1 MTAWISHKLQSRS
14 LKLLGSSAAVFLLL
28 GQAQAMASSSGQLKT
43 YPVIAVDPKTNPTLP
58 KPIELELELPPIGDP
73 SDFLPEEVQP
83 DVQPPAP
90 PEEPSRVQPEPTP
103 STTAPDELER
113 SLVLNLSDRR
123 VYLYEADKVKAS
135 YPVAIGKPGWE
146 TPTGEFSVL
155 DMALDPVWQ
164 NPWTGEVIP
173 AGPDSPIGPAIIVF
187 VLDETGMFA
196 FHGTPNEELI
206 GQAVS
211 HGCVRLRNE
220 DILALYELVDINTP
234 VAVVP

>member
-28 GQAQAMASSSGQLKT
+28 GQAQAMASSSGKLKT

-58 KPIELELELPPIGDP
+58 KPIELELELPPVGDP
-73 SDFLPEEVQP
+73 SDFL
-83 DVQPPAP
+83 

-103 STTAPDELER
+103 STTAPEALER

-123 VYLYEADKVKAS
+123 VYLYEADRVKAS

>member
-1 MTAWISHKLQSRS
+1 MTAWISRQWRSRS
-14 LKLLGSSAAVFLLL
+14 LKLFGSSAAVFMLL
-28 GQAQAMASSSGQLKT
+28 GQVPAIASGSAAPKT
-43 YPVIAVDPKTNPTLP
+43 YPVIAVDSNSNPALP
-58 KPIELELELPPIGDP
+58 KPIELELELPPVDNP
-73 SDFLPEEVQP
+73 ADFLPEEV
-83 DVQPPAP
+83 P
-90 PEEPSRVQPEPTP
+90 PEPQPEVRPQAPAAPEPPEATTP
-103 STTAPDELER
+103 VELEQR
-113 SLVLNLSDRR
+113 LVLNLSDRR
-123 VYLYEADKVKAS
+123 VYLYEGEKVKAS
-135 YPVAIGKPGWE
+135 YPVAVGKPGWE

-164 NPWTGEVIP
+164 NPWTGEVIQ

-187 VLDETGMFA
+187 LLDETGMFA

-220 DILALYELVDINTP
+220 DILALYEQVDINTP